1 MLRNMIL
8 AKVFNSTA
16 VYIRLRETTECPEA
30 RDDMDLAGM
39 DLPDIA
45 PGTVWLVGAG
55 PGDPGLITIY
65 AAHGLAHA
73 EVIVYDALVDR
84 QILDLANRDAD
95 LIFAGKRGGRP
106 SPSQDDISQ
115 QLVALARA
123 GRRVLRL
130 KGGDPCVFGRGGE
143 EALALAQA
151 GIPFRLVPGITAG
164 IGGLAYAG
172 IPATHRDTNAA
183 ITFITGHTSGGDVPK
198 ALDWAALAK
207 GSPTLVLYMALRHLD
222 RIAALLMEAGRNP
235 QEPVAIITSATTP
248 GQRTLFTTLETADAD
263 AKAAAMAPPALVVIG
278 ENVAF
283 HQQLDWFQALGAGN

>member
-1 MLRNMIL
+1 MEM
-8 AKVFNSTA
+8 
-16 VYIRLRETTECPEA
+16 
-30 RDDMDLAGM
+30 
-39 DLPDIA
+39 PDIA

-73 EVIVYDALVDR
+73 EVVVYDALVDP
-84 QILDLANRDAD
+84 QILDLANPDAKM
-95 LIFAGKRGGRP
+95 IFAGKRGGRP
-106 SPSQDDISQ
+106 SAAQEDISQ

-183 ITFITGHTSGGDVPK
+183 ITFITGHTAGGDVPEN
-198 ALDWAALAK
+198 LDWAALAK

-222 RIAALLMEAGRNP
+222 RISALLMEAGRNP
-235 QEPVAIITSATTP
+235 QEPVAIITSATTAN
-248 GQRTLFTTLETADAD
+248 QRTLFTTLE
-263 AKAAAMAPPALVVIG
+263 AAAAEAETMVPPALIVIG

-283 HQQLDWFQALGAGN
+283 HSQLDWFQALGAGD

>member
-1 MLRNMIL
+1 
-8 AKVFNSTA
+8 
-16 VYIRLRETTECPEA
+16 
-30 RDDMDLAGM
+30 MDLAGM

-55 PGDPGLITIY
+55 PGDPGLITVY

-73 EVIVYDALVDR
+73 EVVVYDALVNR
-84 QILDLANRDAD
+84 QILDLANPGAEM
-95 LIFAGKRGGRP
+95 IFAGKRGGRP
-106 SPSQDDISQ
+106 SASQEDISQ
-115 QLVALARA
+115 RLVELAQA

-143 EALALAQA
+143 EALALARA

-183 ITFITGHTSGGDVPK
+183 ITFITGHTAGGDVPK
-198 ALDWAALAK
+198 NLDWAALAK
-207 GSPTLVLYMALRHLD
+207 GSPCLVLYMALLHLD
-222 RIAALLMEAGRNP
+222 RIAALLIEAGRNP
-235 QEPVAIITSATTP
+235 QEPVAIITSATTRD
-248 GQRTLFTTLETADAD
+248 QHTLFTTLETAAAD
-263 AKAAAMAPPALVVIG
+263 AKAAAMGPPALVVIG

-283 HQQLDWFQALGAGN
+283 HEQLDWFQALGAGG